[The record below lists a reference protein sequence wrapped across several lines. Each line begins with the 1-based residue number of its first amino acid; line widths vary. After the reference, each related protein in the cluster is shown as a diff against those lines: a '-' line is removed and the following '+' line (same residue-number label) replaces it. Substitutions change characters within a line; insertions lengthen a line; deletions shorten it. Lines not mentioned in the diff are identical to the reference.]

1 MGLIHAGIATKAT
14 LTGLAIGLTIGAGVA
29 LAAHGAMAMEDRK

>member
-1 MGLIHAGIATKAT
+1 MGLISTAVATKAT
-14 LTGLAIGLTIGAGVA
+14 LTGVAIGLTLGALA